1 MVWIQG
7 LRSTTPGSNELQPC
21 KLVSSNNGEVEDVV
35 AEAVGFSGV
44 TVFKNTRCSPS
55 RTRNVQR
62 DGQTRF
68 VWMANQGPPK
78 SRSQSDSYCMQR
90 QSNCHKSLP
99 ELYLKRL
106 EPKWPHRQG
115 AARDCNQKFTAR
127 DCKHRQ
133 VHFCVC
139 HVLRPVSTFA
149 REREQKK
156 RKINWPVRLSN
167 QAICYW
173 SLHSHSLRKQLNSA
187 PMPELIVHASPRKS
201 NHWSLVVNRNR
212 NFGRMVLVP
221 ALALVAH
228 AGCAYALYTVP
239 LCRNSLF
246 TPSPRKSNHW
256 LLDVNL

>member
-1 MVWIQG
+1 MCTNAARANPS
-7 LRSTTPGSNELQPC
+7 L
-21 KLVSSNNGEVEDVV
+21 SSAYKGWSRNGN
-35 AEAVGFSGV
+35 G
-44 TVFKNTRCSPS
+44 K
-55 RTRNVQR
+55 
-62 DGQTRF
+62 
-68 VWMANQGPPK
+68 
-78 SRSQSDSYCMQR
+78 
-90 QSNCHKSLP
+90 
-99 ELYLKRL
+99 
-106 EPKWPHRQG
+106 QG
-115 AARDCNQKFTAR
+115 AARDCRQKFTAR
-127 DCKHRQ
+127 ACKHRQ

-239 LCRNSLF
+239 LCWKSLF
-246 TPSPRKSNHW
+246 TPSPRKSNHRS
-256 LLDVNL
+256 LDVNCNCGRGRTRTRNRNRSCDCNRNRSGDRSKSRW